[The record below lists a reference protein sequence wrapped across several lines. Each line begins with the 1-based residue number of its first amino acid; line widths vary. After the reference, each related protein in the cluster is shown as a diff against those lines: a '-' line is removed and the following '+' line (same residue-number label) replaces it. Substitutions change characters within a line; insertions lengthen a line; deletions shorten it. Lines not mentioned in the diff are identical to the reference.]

1 MDELKKPREEGGLAM
16 PCVSSMADALR
27 VKQMLRILDSDDAKT
42 VGHLGYWV
50 GVRLHAMFQV
60 NVLAGSAWIPDYFA
74 MMIDLLN
81 EAVVVEVVRAD
92 NWRLIPNKEVY
103 KFYISLL
110 PQVRIAADS
119 GLDYIP
125 VWRRLGSDVFD
136 PVVKDVLLLLIHNKL
151 PTAERLGRIGVADSK
166 VCKIC
171 PGGIV
176 EDVVHYFCECSR
188 VESAWSWVRSRIVLL
203 LGSSAR
209 TVSNWELLNLFLP
222 RTGFEKEILWLI
234 GTTVHKF
241 WKELFERDAVRIKD
255 ESFFGY
261 LKFKYRE
268 QCQRNSRSLKNI
280 PGF

>member
-1 MDELKKPREEGGLAM
+1 M
-16 PCVSSMADALR
+16 
-27 VKQMLRILDSDDAKT
+27 
-42 VGHLGYWV
+42 
-50 GVRLHAMFQV
+50 
-60 NVLAGSAWIPDYFA
+60 
-74 MMIDLLN
+74 
-81 EAVVVEVVRAD
+81 
-92 NWRLIPNKEVY
+92 
-103 KFYISLL
+103 
-110 PQVRIAADS
+110 
-119 GLDYIP
+119 
-125 VWRRLGSDVFD
+125 
-136 PVVKDVLLLLIHNKL
+136 
-151 PTAERLGRIGVADSK
+151 
-166 VCKIC
+166 
-171 PGGIV
+171 
-176 EDVVHYFCECSR
+176 HYFCECSR